1 MADFIFKISPNIVLG
16 SYTANRLGQYAL
28 EYGQNF
34 MVIMD
39 PVLKESGTSEK
50 VLNSLKEKN
59 VEYFVFDEVPNC
71 ADTET
76 LSNTLKLAQDA
87 KVHGIIAVGGGRVLS
102 LGKAVCAVYY
112 ENKNVYDFIDD
123 QMVPGNRMLP
133 LICVPTT
140 NRDSFLFTD
149 RTMVTDSRSSKAK
162 LIKTQNGLCRLVLWD
177 PNLQIAL
184 TEKQVEIMAV
194 EALGFAV
201 EGYLSQKATF
211 FSDMIIEKAV
221 QLLSFA
227 LDGAPSL
234 SITTP
239 QEVLLAQGGCMAS
252 LGAASS
258 SYGAAHLLSVA
269 INSRYKVSRSL
280 SMAILLPY
288 IIEDAATFRADK
300 LAVLA
305 KLLRACEQDA
315 TPAEASAAL
324 AEYVRNKIAKVNIP
338 ARLKDLSLSIEQ
350 LALAAE
356 DAGELDLINNL
367 QRSMTTDDLFEIIK
381 KAYCCLIQTNFIS
394 FNRGRREESL
404 PLLLVNLKGTLQ
416 EFLNPAWSITLPA

>member
-16 SYTANRLGQYAL
+16 SYTANRLGQNAL
-28 EYGQNF
+28 EWGTNF

-39 PVLKESGTSEK
+39 PVLKESGTSDK
-50 VLNSLKEKN
+50 VLTSLNEKK
-59 VEYFVFDEVPNC
+59 VEYFIFDDIKSS

-76 LSNTLKLAQDA
+76 LAEALKLAQDA
-87 KVHGIIAVGGGRVLS
+87 KVHGIIAVGGGKIIS
-102 LGKAVCAVYY
+102 LAKAVCALYY
-112 ENKNVYDFIDD
+112 GESSVYDFIDNNE
-123 QMVPGNRMLP
+123 VPGKKSLP

-140 NRDSFLFTD
+140 NRDSFIFTD
-149 RTMVTDSRSSKAK
+149 KTMVTDSRSSKIK

-194 EALGFAV
+194 EALAFAV

-221 QLLSFA
+221 QLLSYA
-227 LDGAPSL
+227 LDGSPSL
-234 SITTP
+234 NITTP

-258 SYGAAHLLSVA
+258 SFGAAHLLSIA
-269 INSRYKVSRSL
+269 INSRYKISRSL
-280 SMAILLPY
+280 STAILLPY

-300 LAVLA
+300 LAILA
-305 KLLRACEQDA
+305 KQLRACEPDA
-315 TPAEASAAL
+315 TPADASAAL
-324 AEYVRNKIAKVNIP
+324 AEYVRQKIAKVNIP

-356 DAGELDLINNL
+356 DAGELELINNL

-381 KAYCCLIQTNFIS
+381 KAY
-394 FNRGRREESL
+394 
-404 PLLLVNLKGTLQ
+404 
-416 EFLNPAWSITLPA
+416 

>member
-221 QLLSFA
+221 QLLSYA

-315 TPAEASAAL
+315 TPAEASTAL

-381 KAYCCLIQTNFIS
+381 KAY
-394 FNRGRREESL
+394 
-404 PLLLVNLKGTLQ
+404 
-416 EFLNPAWSITLPA
+416 

>member
-123 QMVPGNRMLP
+123 QMVPGNRKLP

-221 QLLSFA
+221 QLLSYA

-381 KAYCCLIQTNFIS
+381 KAY
-394 FNRGRREESL
+394 
-404 PLLLVNLKGTLQ
+404 
-416 EFLNPAWSITLPA
+416 

>member
-16 SYTANRLGQYAL
+16 SYTANRLGQYVL
-28 EYGQNF
+28 EWGSNF
-34 MVIMD
+34 MVIID
-39 PVLKESGTSEK
+39 PVLKESGTSDK
-50 VLNSLKEKN
+50 VLGSLKEKN
-59 VEYFVFDEVPNC
+59 VDYFVFDEVPNT

-76 LSNTLKLAQDA
+76 LAQALNLAQNA

-102 LGKAVCAVYY
+102 LAKAVCALYY
-112 ENKNVYDFIDD
+112 ETCGVYDFIDD
-123 QMVPGNRMLP
+123 QLVPGKKMLP

-140 NRDSFLFTD
+140 NRDSFIFTD
-149 RTMVTDSRSSKAK
+149 RTMITDSRSSKVK
-162 LIKTQNGLCRLVLWD
+162 LIKTQNGLCRLVVWD

-194 EALGFAV
+194 EALAFAV

-211 FSDMIIEKAV
+211 FSDMIIEKSV
-221 QLLSFA
+221 QLLSYA

-258 SYGAAHLLSVA
+258 SFGATNLLSIA
-269 INSRYKVSRSL
+269 INSRYKISRSL
-280 SMAILLPY
+280 TTAILLPY
-288 IIEDAATFRADK
+288 MIEDAATFKAEK
-300 LAVLA
+300 LASLA
-305 KLLRACEQDA
+305 KLLRACEMDA
-315 TPAEASAAL
+315 NTAEASASL
-324 AEYVRNKIAKVNIP
+324 AEYVRQKIAKVNIP

-381 KAYCCLIQTNFIS
+381 KAY
-394 FNRGRREESL
+394 
-404 PLLLVNLKGTLQ
+404 
-416 EFLNPAWSITLPA
+416 

>member
-16 SYTANRLGQYAL
+16 SYTANRLGQYVL
-28 EYGQNF
+28 EYGRNF
-34 MVIMD
+34 MVVLD
-39 PVLKESGTSEK
+39 PVLKESGTSDK
-50 VLNSLKEKN
+50 VLDSLKEKK
-59 VEYFVFDEVPNC
+59 VEYFVFDEITNS

-76 LSNTLKLAQDA
+76 LVRALKLAQNA
-87 KVHGIIAVGGGRVLS
+87 KVHGIIAVGGGKTLS
-102 LGKAVCAVYY
+102 LAKAICAVYY
-112 ENKNVYDFIDD
+112 EDYDVYDFIDD
-123 QMVPGNRMLP
+123 QIVPGKKMLP

-149 RTMVTDSRSSKAK
+149 RTLVTDSRSSKAK
-162 LIKTQNGLCRLVLWD
+162 LIKTQNGLCRLVVWD

-184 TEKQVEIMAV
+184 TEKQVEVMAI
-194 EALGFAV
+194 EALAFAV

-221 QLLSFA
+221 QLLSYA
-227 LDGAPSL
+227 LDGAPTL

-258 SYGAAHLLSVA
+258 SYGATNLLSVA

-280 SMAILLPY
+280 TSSILLPY

-300 LAVLA
+300 LAAIA
-305 KLLRACEQDA
+305 KLLRACDQDA

-324 AEYVRNKIAKVNIP
+324 AEYVRQKIAKVDIP

-381 KAYCCLIQTNFIS
+381 KAY
-394 FNRGRREESL
+394 
-404 PLLLVNLKGTLQ
+404 
-416 EFLNPAWSITLPA
+416 

>member
-28 EYGQNF
+28 EYGKNF
-34 MVIMD
+34 MVIID
-39 PVLKESGTSEK
+39 PVLKESGTSDK

-76 LSNTLKLAQDA
+76 LSNALKLAQDA

-102 LGKAVCAVYY
+102 LGKAVCAIYY
-112 ENKNVYDFIDD
+112 ENKNVYDFIDV
-123 QMVPGNRMLP
+123 QAVPGNKMLP

-149 RTMVTDSRSSKAK
+149 RTMVTDSRSSKVK

-221 QLLSFA
+221 QLLSYA

-305 KLLRACEQDA
+305 KYLRACEQDA

-356 DAGELDLINNL
+356 DAGELDLINSL

-381 KAYCCLIQTNFIS
+381 KAY
-394 FNRGRREESL
+394 
-404 PLLLVNLKGTLQ
+404 
-416 EFLNPAWSITLPA
+416 

>member
-59 VEYFVFDEVPNC
+59 VEYFIFDEVPNC

-221 QLLSFA
+221 QLLSYA

-258 SYGAAHLLSVA
+258 SYGAAHILSVA

-381 KAYCCLIQTNFIS
+381 KAY
-394 FNRGRREESL
+394 
-404 PLLLVNLKGTLQ
+404 
-416 EFLNPAWSITLPA
+416 